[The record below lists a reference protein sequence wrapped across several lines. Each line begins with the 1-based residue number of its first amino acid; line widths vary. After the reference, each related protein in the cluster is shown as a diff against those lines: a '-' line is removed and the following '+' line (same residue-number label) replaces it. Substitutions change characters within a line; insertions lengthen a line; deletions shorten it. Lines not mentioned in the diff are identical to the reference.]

1 MKFVSYAPSTEVFV
15 FPVIAPN
22 NQSVSTD
29 QSTDRK
35 TTDCLMGV
43 MELSGKSRK
52 NGMEGGDFTDVD
64 RAVVIAFNRLVSDA
78 VTRRRRLEVQAR
90 RTGRL
95 ARLVPALKPISLS
108 LQVPS
113 LLHHLT
119 DITKTVLQ
127 AERCTWYVVCTCIHL
142 YSRTYT
148 YVYTHYTCICTYVY
162 TLTRLLTPHAHP
174 INAPK

>member
-78 VTRRRRLEVQAR
+78 ITRRRRLEVQAR

-127 AERCTWYVVCTCIHL
+127 AERCTWYVDALV
-142 YSRTYT
+142 YT
-148 YVYTHYTCICTYVY
+148 FIAYTHYTCICTYVY
-162 TLTRLLTPHAHP
+162 TLPRLLTTHTHP
-174 INAPK
+174 IYAPK